1 MSQKTKTKTKTK
13 EQVIPKWFKGM
24 IYDKGETVKNPFS
37 GEEYTLN
44 GIELSMYD
52 FIIGSQYVMEVA
64 PKTVTQKQINEFHKA
79 LQWFQKNNIE
89 AYMVLLD

>member
-1 MSQKTKTKTKTK
+1 MSTKTKKK
-13 EQVIPKWFKGM
+13 PSVPKWFSGM
-24 IYDKGETVKNPFS
+24 IYENGETVTNPFS
-37 GEEYTLN
+37 GEEYELN

-64 PKTVTQKQINEFHKA
+64 PKTITPKQISDFQKA
-79 LQWFQKNNIE
+79 LRWFQVNNIE

>member
-1 MSQKTKTKTKTK
+1 MSTKKNK
-13 EQVIPKWFKGM
+13 EQVIPKWFQGM

-44 GIELSMYD
+44 GVELSMYD

-64 PKTVTQKQINEFHKA
+64 PKTVTNKQIDEFHKA
-79 LQWFQKNNIE
+79 LRWFQKNNIE

>member
-1 MSQKTKTKTKTK
+1 MNTKTKTK
-13 EQVIPKWFKGM
+13 QLVPKWFQGV
-24 IYDKGETVKNPFS
+24 IYEEGGTVQNPFS
-37 GEEYTLN
+37 GEEYELN

-64 PKTVTQKQINEFHKA
+64 PKTVTEKQINEFHKA
-79 LQWFQKNNIE
+79 LRWFQKNNIE